1 MYIYESHMGGLYTLD
16 EQADFDFLYC
26 EECGDSDWEIGY
38 AETREEA
45 WALLESYTDTFDE
58 TLCEKCNHKND
69 EDDEYCIF
77 ECENYNSSGGYLLSY
92 VQEFIDEHWDK

>member
-26 EECGDSDWEIGY
+26 EQCGDSDWEIGY

-45 WALLESYTDTFDE
+45 WALLESYTDMFDE
-58 TLCEKCNHKND
+58 SLCEKCPHNVGHDVD
-69 EDDEYCIF
+69 ECYS
-77 ECENYNSSGGYLLSY
+77 CENYLSGGGYILSY
-92 VQEFIDEHWDK
+92 VKEFIESHFDV